1 MKRFLF
7 LAVLLATACSGESTM
22 ASRAEHFVRSTYND
36 VDRILSVKVDTVTY
50 GDNLD
55 YRIERAQS
63 NTEFAAHMFRTYK
76 GEKDA
81 EGLKDALAWEAT
93 LDSLKQAAGDILEEP
108 AAYSCIV
115 TYNRPGNLVWVQL
128 DKSGNLLNVTKD
140 VDKILI
146 NPGDDVPGYLDA
158 YRKHHN
164 L

>member
-1 MKRFLF
+1 
-7 LAVLLATACSGESTM
+7 M